1 MLQVLKVFNFALI
14 EQAEIEFSGGFNV
27 LTGETGAGKSI
38 VVDALSVVLGGRSS
52 LDMIRGGS
60 EQFRVEA
67 VFNLENHSAVRS
79 LLSDQAIPLEEDGRL
94 YISRTVSRQGKN
106 TVLLNGTH
114 APLSLLRMIG
124 DGLLDMHGQHE
135 NQALLRPESYLG
147 LLDGSDPALESPLG
161 RYQQLYRLWRQ
172 TRDKIAAVDKD
183 DRQRAQRTDLL
194 KWQLQEIEAAKLRET
209 EEEELERQIALLTHA
224 EKISTAVGSAWS
236 VLSESGRQGKSV
248 IDLLQECRRN
258 LDSAARY
265 DEALTAYS
273 RQLAEALVLL
283 EDMAP
288 ELSDYLD
295 RIEADPGRLA
305 KFQERMDLIY
315 RLKQKYGAAVSEVLR
330 YAEEARTELATLE
343 RHDEL
348 LADLRRLLEKQD
360 RELAQAAA
368 ELSQRRIQAAEIMS
382 RAIAGQLKDLGMPGA
397 QFAVRVSSEEEYGPS
412 GTNQVRFEFSANP
425 GEELR
430 LLSKV
435 ASGGELSRVALAIK
449 TVCAKTDGAQVMV
462 FDEIDSG
469 VGGQT
474 ARKVAEKI
482 GQVAARKQVL
492 CITHLPQI
500 ASMADCHIHIE
511 KRVVSERTQT
521 FVQRLSEDERLAELA
536 RMIGGEPISP
546 AGLAN
551 AADMIR
557 LSAELK
563 NQQAATHPE
572 AGLQLLA

>member
-60 EQFRVEA
+60 EQYRVEA
-67 VFNLENHSAVRS
+67 VFSLQNHPPVRA
-79 LLSDQAIPLEEDGRL
+79 LLSDQAIPMEDDGML
-94 YISRTVSRQGKN
+94 YISRTLSRQGKN

-114 APLSLLRMIG
+114 APLSLLRAVG
-124 DGLLDMHGQHE
+124 DSLLDMHGQHE
-135 NQALLRPESYLG
+135 NQALLRPESYVA
-147 LLDGSDPALESPLG
+147 LLDGSDQALETLLG
-161 RYQQLYRLWRQ
+161 HYQHLYDLWRQ
-172 TRDKIAAVDKD
+172 TREKIAAVDKD

-194 KWQLQEIEAAKLRET
+194 RWQLQEIEGAKLRAP
-209 EEEELERQIALLTHA
+209 EEEELGRQISLLTHA
-224 EKISTAVGSAWS
+224 EKIGAAVGTAWS
-236 VLSESGRQGKSV
+236 ALSAGDRQGKGV
-248 IDLLQECRRN
+248 IDLLQDCRRN
-258 LDSAARY
+258 LDNAARY
-265 DEALTAYS
+265 DGALTAYS

-283 EDMAP
+283 EDVAP
-288 ELSDYLD
+288 ELHDYLD
-295 RIEADPGRLA
+295 RIEADPARLA
-305 KFQERMDLIY
+305 KSQERMDLIY
-315 RLKQKYGAAVSEVLR
+315 RLKQKYGASVADVLR
-330 YAEEARTELATLE
+330 YAEETRSELATLE

-348 LADLRRLLEKQD
+348 LAELRRVLAQQERD
-360 RELAQAAA
+360 LAQAAA
-368 ELSQRRIQAAEIMS
+368 ELSQRRIQAAAAMS
-382 RAIAGQLKDLGMPGA
+382 RAIAAQLRDLGMPGVK
-397 QFAVRVSSEEEYGPS
+397 FSVTVSSGDEYGPA
-412 GTNQVRFEFSANP
+412 GTDQVRFEFSANP

-449 TVCAKTDGAQVMV
+449 TVCAKNGGAQVMV

-474 ARKVAEKI
+474 ARRVAEKI
-482 GQVAARKQVL
+482 GQVAAQKQVL

-500 ASMADCHIHIE
+500 AAMADCHIHIE
-511 KRVVSERTQT
+511 KRVVAGRTQT
-521 FVQRLSEDERLAELA
+521 FVQRLSAEERLTELA
-536 RMIGGEPISP
+536 RMIGGEPISS

-557 LSAELK
+557 LSTELK
-563 NQQAATHPE
+563 NQQTAS
-572 AGLQLLA
+572 LN